1 MSNAAVTDKGLRS
14 GRDQLHIVYAS
25 TSGHTEFVVETLAAS
40 LGGLVP
46 EWEIEK
52 TLAENTQSHDLLRG
66 SVLLLASAT
75 WNTGGAEG
83 QLNPHMAALLQER
96 AMDLDLSS
104 KPCACV
110 GLGDHRYFY
119 TARALDHLQDYVD
132 THHGRLIVPSLKI
145 VDEPYSQASSVRSW
159 GKQLAGALAQIGA

>member
-1 MSNAAVTDKGLRS
+1 M
-14 GRDQLHIVYAS
+14 
-25 TSGHTEFVVETLAAS
+25 
-40 LGGLVP
+40 LV
-46 EWEIEK
+46 
-52 TLAENTQSHDLLRG
+52 
-66 SVLLLASAT
+66 LASAT

-96 AMDLDLSS
+96 AKELDLRS

-119 TARALDHLQDYVD
+119 TARALDHLQRYVG

-145 VDEPYSQASSVRSW
+145 VDEPYLQEGSVRSW
-159 GKQLAGALAQIGA
+159 GKELAGALAQIGA